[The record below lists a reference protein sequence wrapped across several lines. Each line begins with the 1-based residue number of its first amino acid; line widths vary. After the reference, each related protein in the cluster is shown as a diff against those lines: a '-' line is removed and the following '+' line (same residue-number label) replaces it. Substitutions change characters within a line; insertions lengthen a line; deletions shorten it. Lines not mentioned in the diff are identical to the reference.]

1 MEKELIKLN
10 QTITLFLF
18 IDSSLATVFFFQC
31 SLAKNNNNA
40 HSFCSERKRGE
51 SGKLFFGACF
61 PILSRSLSAA
71 AILCTHNDNESLSAK
86 GRGVVRE
93 NEQFTRFKKHVECR
107 RRKSNKQ
114 RQKLLRLLP
123 QSEVDL
129 FRNAFLNNSCSMH
142 FKLISYIFILEKIP
156 LDQTLSIT
164 KNAVHFSV
172 ERQ

>member
-1 MEKELIKLN
+1 MRIRFAVSEREERAVSF
-10 QTITLFLF
+10 FLAHVF
-18 IDSSLATVFFFQC
+18 PFSLAL
-31 SLAKNNNNA
+31 SLLLPFYA
-40 HSFCSERKRGE
+40 HTMTMKACRQGAGC
-51 SGKLFFGACF
+51 GK
-61 PILSRSLSAA
+61 
-71 AILCTHNDNESLSAK
+71 
-86 GRGVVRE
+86 E